1 MEPSHPGV
9 RRWGEGGEV
18 VVGGHKS
25 SGKPQSF
32 HSGAGQE
39 GSTGGSEGFKLRKT
53 RALLCKGEAAGGIWG
68 VKGGGGVWWG
78 GGSQKVPGHRSR
90 IPG

>member
-1 MEPSHPGV
+1 M
-9 RRWGEGGEV
+9 
-18 VVGGHKS
+18 
-25 SGKPQSF
+25 GKPQSF

-53 RALLCKGEAAGGIWG
+53 RALRCRGEAAGEIWG
-68 VKGGGGVWWG
+68 VKGGE